1 MHVRKGDKVRVLTG
15 AERGKEGKVLKVFT
29 QKNRAIVEGL
39 NLIKRSTR
47 PSSRNQQGGIIEKEA
62 AMHLSNL
69 HVVCP
74 GCGEASGI
82 KRIRDDEGRLQ
93 RHCKACNET
102 ISNG

>member
-15 AERGKEGKVLKVFT
+15 ADSGKEGKILKIYAD
-29 QKNRAIVEGL
+29 KERAIVEGL
-39 NLIKRSTR
+39 NLIKRHTK

-62 AMHLSNL
+62 AIHLSNL
-69 HVVCP
+69 RVVCP

-82 KRIRDDEGRLQ
+82 KRIRDEEGRLQ

-102 ISNG
+102 ISTG